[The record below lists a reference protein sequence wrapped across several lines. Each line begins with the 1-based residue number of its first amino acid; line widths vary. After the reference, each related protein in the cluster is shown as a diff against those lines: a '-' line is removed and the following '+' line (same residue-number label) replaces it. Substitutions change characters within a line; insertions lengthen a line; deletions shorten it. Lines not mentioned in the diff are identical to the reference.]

1 MSAAPFLSSSWY
13 RVARR
18 RPKLRDHTS
27 VHRHRYRGNIWY
39 VVHDHATGRVHRLS
53 PAGYMIVAAMDGVRT
68 VDQLWREAGIASR
81 GRGAKPER
89 RHPIVGAAKRRRP
102 AADRSDAGFQRA
114 CGARCKSRTVQVA
127 RQRSLSAGAADPAL
141 ASRQVLR
148 AHSVACHVAVRL
160 AWCRCCG
167 CSWCYRRCCWR
178 RSTGKSSAPTPP
190 TASLPPTTFCRS
202 P

>member
-53 PAGYMIVAAMDGVRT
+53 PAGYMIVAAMDGART
-68 VDQLWREAGIASR
+68 VDQLWREAGTRLEEEAPSQDEVIQLLAQLN
-81 GRGAKPER
+81 
-89 RHPIVGAAKRRRP
+89 
-102 AADRSDAGFQRA
+102 AADLLQTEVAPDSAPLVERAARAGQ
-114 CGARCKSRTVQVA
+114 SRWLQ
-127 RQRSLSAGAADPAL
+127 QRSQSAGVADPAL
-141 ASRQVLR
+141 ASRQVSR
-148 AHSVACHVAVRL
+148 EQSVVCHVAVRL
-160 AWCRCCG
+160 AWHVAMVARG
-167 CSWCYRRCCWR
+167 ATGDATGGAALAGAQRR
-178 RSTGKSSAPTPP
+178 APP
-190 TASLPPTTFCRS
+190 TASLPPTTSFCS